1 MDPLCIHEHVSKESV
16 DCVFYVHVLRYI
28 FRLYTYTLC
37 EESYSLCL
45 HVIVSDE
52 ALCLHVHVSKE
63 SFVYLRTR

>member
-1 MDPLCIHEHVSKESV
+1 MDPLCLQVHVRKESV
-16 DCVFYVHVLRYI
+16 VYLRTRNEVI
-28 FRLYTYTLC
+28 FRLYTYTLW